1 MFENLFSERGF
12 SMDRMKALIDVA
24 QAGSISKAVRG
35 DPVRQS
41 QYSRQIKELEEFFG
55 IQLTRK
61 KGKVLTL
68 STAGEELVKIAC
80 EYFSTLEEFKTACKN
95 MPRRFTIGAG
105 DSIHHWIVSPIL
117 AKAGLE
123 KKQWRFALKNL
134 RNNEVGEMLFAM
146 DIDFGILRKNL
157 ITADILKYKTI
168 QRVKYAMYV
177 PKAMISKGKEK
188 DYKWCLENI
197 PCATLALGSSFSN
210 MLKNACFDDGYE
222 LKVALET
229 QSFPYAA
236 EMLKSKSFMA
246 ILPEMS
252 EKFLPRGLVKI
263 QPPFFKVLE
272 RDIVLAWNPRLLA
285 VRPSIK
291 NVLDYFIKNLSI

>member
-1 MFENLFSERGF
+1 M
-12 SMDRMKALIDVA
+12 
-24 QAGSISKAVRG
+24 
-35 DPVRQS
+35 
-41 QYSRQIKELEEFFG
+41 
-55 IQLTRK
+55 
-61 KGKVLTL
+61 
-68 STAGEELVKIAC
+68 
-80 EYFSTLEEFKTACKN
+80 EEFKTACKN
-95 MPRRFTIGAG
+95 LPRRFTIGAG

-123 KKQWRFALKNL
+123 KKEWMFALKNL

-177 PKAMISKGKEK
+177 PKAMVSKGKEK